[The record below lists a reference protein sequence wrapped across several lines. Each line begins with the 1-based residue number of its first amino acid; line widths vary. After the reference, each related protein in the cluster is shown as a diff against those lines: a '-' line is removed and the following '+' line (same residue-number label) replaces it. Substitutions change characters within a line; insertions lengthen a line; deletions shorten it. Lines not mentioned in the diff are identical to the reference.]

1 MSDADIQFGL
11 LVTQLGGR
19 VQYLQS
25 SVSRKSV
32 EEASREVN
40 TCKAKLSH
48 LYDYARQ
55 HSVNVSIYYFA
66 LSQTEASLRQIEDDI
81 KEKQKHEQKHEQR
94 NLWQEVLHYVGVA
107 IKFVARFFGI
117 DTGRNLPGS
126 EYPRLPGR

>member
-11 LVTQLGGR
+11 WVTQLGGR

-32 EEASREVN
+32 EEASQEAN
-40 TCKAKLSH
+40 TCKAELSH

-81 KEKQKHEQKHEQR
+81 KEKQKHEQR
-94 NLWQEVLHYVGVA
+94 NLWQEVLHYVGEA

-117 DTGRNLPGS
+117 DTGRNLLGS